1 MKVLDVSYYVEGKK
15 QKGWAPFGGTYETNI
30 SKAKKQF
37 ALLKKSCC
45 DVKLR
50 LVEEKKTVVG

>member
-1 MKVLDVSYYVEGKK
+1 MKVLDVSYYIEGKK
-15 QKGWAPFGGTYETNI
+15 QKGWAPVGGTYETNI

-37 ALLKKSCC
+37 ALLKKRC